1 MNWDVVAFVTLLVL
15 YIFIGVA
22 TCRVV
27 HYLNPS
33 ASNPMVGLFWP
44 VIWVYGFVTGRVTL
58 SDIKESFAF
67 FWQ

>member
-27 HYLNPS
+27 HYLDPRD
-33 ASNPMVGLFWP
+33 SNPMVVLFWP

-67 FWQ
+67 FWK